1 MTRYAPS
8 KKKVVTYLSK
18 KNVWNI
24 EEVLIE
30 TGYNEDIMCDMW
42 LRSFMAIGIWKRDI
56 FQKLYKKEFPVDMIE
71 KKLEYN
77 DDQITDWDLH
87 KQVIINQMSILLERW
102 KSVKV
107 VTYTFVAKYP
117 YFRNHIMDYLENYD
131 DLSWLKKDID
141 KYKKKYN
148 CNIPAQQQKLIQA
161 LLRKG
166 FEYSKIREV
175 LKVQESAE

>member
-1 MTRYAPS
+1 
-8 KKKVVTYLSK
+8 
-18 KNVWNI
+18 
-24 EEVLIE
+24 
-30 TGYNEDIMCDMW
+30 
-42 LRSFMAIGIWKRDI
+42 
-56 FQKLYKKEFPVDMIE
+56 MIE
-71 KKLEYN
+71 KKMEYN
-77 DDQITDWDLH
+77 DDQITDWESH
-87 KQVIINQMSILLERW
+87 KDRIISQMNILIERW

-117 YFRNHIMDYLENYD
+117 YFRTHISEYLENYD
-131 DLSWLKKDID
+131 DLSWLKRDID

-161 LLRKG
+161 LMRKG